1 MLKARVITALV
12 LLALLVPALAFMPI
26 TGWALFVL
34 LFLAAAG
41 WEWARLCGFGAVL
54 AIAYAGVIVLLAL
67 GFLAT
72 SAQAGS
78 SIGIAA
84 YVLSASCWTLVAGWW
99 FAKGPAA
106 PHGVALALLGVLML
120 LPCWWAIVQARAA
133 GALFMFLLMGLVWVA
148 DIAAYFAG
156 RAFGR
161 RKLAPA
167 VSPGKTWE
175 GALGGMAGGV
185 VLAVICAYATTA
197 SGGIYDSWFAWL
209 FGFARHIGP
218 AGLLAALAIVLALVG
233 MSIVGDLFE
242 SLLKRRAGVKDSSG
256 LLPGHGGV
264 LDRIDSLIP
273 TMPIA
278 MLIHAVVRAA

>member
-1 MLKARVITALV
+1 
-12 LLALLVPALAFMPI
+12 
-26 TGWALFVL
+26 
-34 LFLAAAG
+34 
-41 WEWARLCGFGAVL
+41 
-54 AIAYAGVIVLLAL
+54 
-67 GFLAT
+67 
-72 SAQAGS
+72 
-78 SIGIAA
+78 
-84 YVLSASCWTLVAGWW
+84 
-99 FAKGPAA
+99 
-106 PHGVALALLGVLML
+106 ML

-209 FGFARHIGP
+209 FGYAMNIGP

-233 MSIVGDLFE
+233 LSIVGDLFE

-273 TMPIA
+273 TMPLA
-278 MLIHAVVRAA
+278 MLIHAIVRAA